1 MNNNMMG
8 MNANMNM
15 NNMNPPQQRSGDIF
29 DTLFNPA
36 LLNNQESMF
45 SQNNTGNNQND
56 STASGPKEDPFSGL
70 VNLMK

>member
-8 MNANMNM
+8 MN
-15 NNMNPPQQRSGDIF
+15 NNMNAPSQQRSGDIF

-45 SQNNTGNNQND
+45 SDNRNQSGNQNQ
-56 STASGPKEDPFSGL
+56 SEPSKPQVDPFSNL